1 MTEPDSPMPRTPP
14 APAAAGWQSRWLMPL
29 VPVGLGAVILVA
41 EATDGDLASGLVWF
55 AVLAAVGALHAL
67 GRRSEAVREALGEP
81 EDERD
86 ALINTRAMAVAGQ
99 VMILVLTG
107 CIVFELA
114 RGNDPSPFTQIIAV
128 GGASYAVALLVQRWR
143 S

>member
-1 MTEPDSPMPRTPP
+1 MTARRSQIR
-14 APAAAGWQSRWLMPL
+14 ARWLMPL
-29 VPVGLGAVILVA
+29 VSVGLGGVILAA

-55 AVLAAVGALHAL
+55 AILAGAGAVLAIG
-67 GRRSEAVREALGEP
+67 GRSEAVRQALGEI

-86 ALINTRAMAVAGQ
+86 ALIGLRAMAMAGI
-99 VMILVLTG
+99 VLVLVLTG

-114 RGNDPSPFTQIIAV
+114 RGDDPSPYSQVMAV
-128 GGASYAVALLVQRWR
+128 GGATYAIALLFLRRR